1 MTAGPT
7 LRALQHRVNISVR
20 EVERASERIAK
31 AKDDK
36 RFRIS
41 NAWLSQLEKGISE
54 PGICKL
60 FSLSVIYHLRL
71 LDLIKLYGIDADDI
85 QKYEQLANPHT
96 TQLLSQEI
104 PQEEISDLVQ
114 SGDLERTGLL
124 PRNVKAPAE
133 SLVVGDLAT
142 RRVSYG
148 YIGLN
153 DFTMYPL
160 IRPGSFVRI
169 DAQQVKLQNVHWHN
183 EYERPIYFMELRG
196 AHACGWCELE
206 ASQLLIIPH
215 QSSPARIRRFQYPRE
230 VDIVGRVI
238 GFDTSCVDEA

>member
-7 LRALQHRVNISVR
+7 LRALRHRFNISVR

-31 AKDDK
+31 AKGDK

-41 NAWLSQLEKGISE
+41 NAWLSQLERGISE

-85 QKYEQLANPHT
+85 QKYEPIANPHR

-104 PQEEISDLVQ
+104 PHEEIADLVD
-114 SGDLERTGLL
+114 SGELKKTGLL
-124 PRNVKAPAE
+124 STNVKAAK
-133 SLVVGDLAT
+133 SWAMGDLTA
-142 RRVSYG
+142 RRISYG
-148 YIGLN
+148 YIGLD

-169 DAQQVKLQNVHWHN
+169 DTQQVKLQNVHWHN

-238 GFDTSCVDEA
+238 GFDTSCIDEA